1 MIRKKGYSYMAYD
14 SVNVTV
20 EDNNIDFE
28 SIKIGL
34 ASPELIREWSYG
46 EVPSLKP

>member
-1 MIRKKGYSYMAYD
+1 MAYD
-14 SVNVTV
+14 SVNVPV

-34 ASPELIREWSYG
+34 ANPDLIRQWSHG
-46 EVPSLKP
+46 SKKA